1 MLLAEERHA
10 VRKARLDVGGLLVRQ
25 LHVRRV
31 IYKAD
36 QQRRSVILQ
45 IVQVS
50 PAVDLLG
57 VSGQRAEEAGIL
69 DHHVEGMVAG
79 IDGFGVLL
87 AENAEQGHHLRAAEH
102 KLLHRSVRLIVEQAA
117 LPLDDVLRDRAD
129 RVVPHVHSP
138 GDSLLARLHLF
149 AAIARRHRN
158 LRLFRLQALAAEEG
172 CLALHLGL
180 RLRRSLSIFALRLP
194 GLRTVGSAL
203 QRATEADLGLRRRR
217 RFRHG
222 CGVFLPCVPGAVFGR
237 PSEERRLAL
246 HPGLRLCRCF
256 LLRRRHH
263 GSRLRAPFAAFAE
276 AVPPFGEAAQ
286 HLLGQPR
293 LLGSFLLRCLCL
305 VRLLKRSAHLRDVR
319 RALQAHLLGK
329 CLLEDGQL
337 LPHDVL
343 ALGLQFG
350 VLRLVGAQALFQR
363 ALAGVELAAQPVCI
377 RLIVLRRQQGA
388 VPEAVI
394 QVVRI
399 VSVEA
404 AVLVA
409 GLGLPELDGLLLQIL
424 IRDIADGLH
433 DGVRPGGVKVD
444 VLAVERHQ
452 ADFLQAAGAAHRA
465 EGQPG
470 FALRQLVQVLR
481 LLPGALGV
489 VLQEGLFVAA
499 IQRRSDIDSLVVV
512 LDGAEIDPHPV
523 GHDILLFLFGI
534 QAGGMARQTCVVSF
548 GPERIVLVPVFL
560 RDPVLRILQRV
571 PGFGDVLRPI
581 PGLLGDDLALR
592 AGAHAAVCL
601 SALRRLDRC
610 RRGRILL
617 RIGCHGL

>member
-1 MLLAEERHA
+1 M
-10 VRKARLDVGGLLVRQ
+10 
-25 LHVRRV
+25 
-31 IYKAD
+31 
-36 QQRRSVILQ
+36 
-45 IVQVS
+45 
-50 PAVDLLG
+50 
-57 VSGQRAEEAGIL
+57 
-69 DHHVEGMVAG
+69 
-79 IDGFGVLL
+79 
-87 AENAEQGHHLRAAEH
+87 
-102 KLLHRSVRLIVEQAA
+102 
-117 LPLDDVLRDRAD
+117 
-129 RVVPHVHSP
+129 
-138 GDSLLARLHLF
+138 
-149 AAIARRHRN
+149 
-158 LRLFRLQALAAEEG
+158 
-172 CLALHLGL
+172 
-180 RLRRSLSIFALRLP
+180 
-194 GLRTVGSAL
+194 
-203 QRATEADLGLRRRR
+203 
-217 RFRHG
+217 
-222 CGVFLPCVPGAVFGR
+222 
-237 PSEERRLAL
+237 
-246 HPGLRLCRCF
+246 
-256 LLRRRHH
+256 
-263 GSRLRAPFAAFAE
+263 
-276 AVPPFGEAAQ
+276 
-286 HLLGQPR
+286 
-293 LLGSFLLRCLCL
+293 
-305 VRLLKRSAHLRDVR
+305 
-319 RALQAHLLGK
+319 QAHLLGK
-329 CLLEDGQL
+329 GLLEDGQL

-548 GPERIVLVPVFL
+548 DSKRIVLVPVFL
-560 RDPVLRILQRV
+560 CDPVLRIFQRV

-581 PGLLGDDLALR
+581 PCLLGDDLALR
-592 AGAHAAVCL
+592 AGAHTTVRL
-601 SALRRLDRC
+601 FALRRLDRC